1 MNALARLGIALLP
14 AALTPLLVVAIGSD
28 WISLGGGEKDL
39 VVAIPW
45 ALWSVIFAVSSLV
58 LWRRGWS
65 LSRSIRRSAVVG
77 LAGVVLAAALLAA
90 VGQLGVAGRF

>member
-1 MNALARLGIALLP
+1 
-14 AALTPLLVVAIGSD
+14 
-28 WISLGGGEKDL
+28 
-39 VVAIPW
+39 
-45 ALWSVIFAVSSLV
+45 VIFAVSSLV

-77 LAGVVLAAALLAA
+77 LVGVVLAAALLAA